1 MDPTQLELIINQLLY
16 FFLISQILE
25 QTNKVKLSTTT
36 SEVFT

>member
-25 QTNKVKLSTTT
+25 QPNKVKLSTTT